1 MRNYKKYLVIIPII
15 LLIIVLSI
23 VNFNLYDNNV
33 LYITTDSD
41 YIEPGYSASTIFG
54 KDITNKVT
62 IEGKVNTSIP
72 GSYKLLYKLK
82 YLWIKKTLERV
93 VVVEKNTI
101 ENMDIILNG
110 NNKIYQLLGNNYDDP
125 LAYVINKKTNNR
137 INIKLEI
144 ESNID
149 INNVGEYEE
158 KYILNYENERKEIT
172 RKVIVYQVNTVL
184 NNKFNNGNRSVNIE
198 IIGINDYSYVILPN
212 GNIEKENK
220 FTYEVENKKYVFEIH
235 TKNNEIIEYELNMDN
250 NTFNYICSGVIDRNG
265 TTLEVNS
272 TNLNDIKKYE
282 WIVNNTILEGENT
295 YNYPNS
301 LKNGKVKLS
310 LNDGKSIEINC
321 DIKDN
326 LVYHFKY
333 DENHTKPKMSCNTYT
348 LQDKIILDE
357 KLKKAVLSAGY
368 GTRAGVV
375 EAARFLVGELD
386 YTIPYVGADR
396 YNKEG
401 LNIGQSNAWGC
412 GSSGL
417 DCFYFV
423 YWALSQNGLPL
434 GALYGGTKYKTR
446 EVLDRLRVGDYI
458 YTPCESNCKNKYN
471 INHIGLIIGIDDR
484 NIYVA
489 EETTGG
495 INSLI
500 VSKWDKYNMPE
511 TGKFSVVRLVDYPQE
526 GNVTNMWVE

>member
-1 MRNYKKYLVIIPII
+1 MENYKKYLLIIPII
-15 LLIIVLSI
+15 ILIIILSI
-23 VNFNLYDNNV
+23 VDFELYDNEI
-33 LYITTDSD
+33 LYITTDSE

-54 KDITNKVT
+54 KDISDKV
-62 IEGKVNTSIP
+62 IVSGKVNTNVV
-72 GSYKLLYKLK
+72 GTYKLYYKLK
-82 YLWIKKTLERV
+82 YLWINKTLEREI
-93 VVVEKNTI
+93 VVEKNSI

-110 NNKIYQLLGNNYDDP
+110 NNIVYHLLGSTYNEQG
-125 LAYVINKKTNNR
+125 AYVINKKTNNR
-137 INIKLEI
+137 INNKLEI
-144 ESNID
+144 VSNVD
-149 INNVGEYEE
+149 SNNIGEYEE
-158 KYILNYENERKEIT
+158 KYILNYDNEKKEVI
-172 RKVIVYQVNTVL
+172 RKVIVYQVN
-184 NNKFNNGNRSVNIE
+184 NNLSSDFTNGNRFVNVE
-198 IIGINDYSYVILPN
+198 IIGINNYSYVELPD
-212 GNIEKENK
+212 GNIEKNNR
-220 FTYEVENKKYVFEIH
+220 FTYEVGNNKYIFKIH
-235 TKNNEIIEYELNMDN
+235 TTGNEIIMYELNLEDIN
-250 NTFNYICSGVIDRNG
+250 FNYTCNGIIDRNG

-272 TNLNDIKKYE
+272 NSLNDIKKYE
-282 WIVNNTILEGENT
+282 WIINGNTIEGEKE

-301 LKNGKVKLS
+301 LKNGKVRLS
-310 LNDGKSIEINC
+310 LNDGKSFEINC
-321 DIKDN
+321 EIKDN
-326 LVYHFKY
+326 LIYHFKY

-386 YTIPYVGADR
+386 YTIPYIGADR

-423 YWALSQNGLPL
+423 YWTLSQNGLPL

-446 EVLDRLRVGDYI
+446 EVIDRLRVGDYI

-511 TGKFSVVRLVDYPQE
+511 SGKFSVVRLVEYPSE
-526 GNVTNMWVE
+526 GNLTNMWVE